1 MWNVLE
7 SGTAGPPSRR
17 ETVSRPVRGSL
28 VLAASALALTGLLQ
42 ALPAQAVEF
51 GAGELRGSLDTT
63 VSHGVTV
70 RVGRRSD
77 VLAAGDNDNDGNLNY
92 GRGVVSN
99 TSKFTSDLDVEIGNF
114 GAFARV
120 TGFFDFE
127 NENNERERTPL
138 SDEAKDRVGK
148 NVDVLDLYAT
158 GAFDVGGAALDLRL
172 GRHVLNWGESTFI
185 QNGINAINPFDVSSL
200 RTPGSELREALLPVS
215 MFSAAVAPTD
225 TLSVEGFYQFGWEK
239 TEIDPV
245 GSYFSVTDY
254 VGPGATRAVIPF
266 PGVSD
271 RGFGFGPLTPAI
283 NADLAGFGVNVP
295 GVGVVPMP
303 QPSQPAFDAGFL
315 NVTRAS
321 DREPGDSGQWGV
333 ALRHLAEDL
342 NATEFGF
349 YFINYHSRL
358 PIVSARTGSLP
369 GIQSG
374 LFAAQAVGA
383 PDSQTVGALTQA
395 VTPTVIQRVT
405 DAVRA
410 GSIDPAAAPQI
421 IMERVRQE
429 VATQVGGI
437 ASFLAVDRY
446 AKTGNYFIEYPE
458 DIQLFGLSFNTLLGA
473 SGWALQGEYSF
484 RPDTQLQRAEDAL
497 FADGLAPILRVLDPT
512 RPDYIPPQ
520 NVPAYLASYVPSKV
534 QGYVERDV
542 SQAQATA
549 TKVFGPT
556 FGADSMAFV
565 TEVAVMHV
573 HGMPDKDA
581 TPLESPAGGK
591 LETADAY
598 ADATSW
604 GYRLAARLDYNNAIG
619 AANLFPYLQF
629 GHDVGGNS
637 PAPVGSFVDGR
648 TALTLGLRADYLN
661 RWEAGIGYTRY
672 GGKGTERSDR
682 DFVSAS
688 IRYSF

>member
-7 SGTAGPPSRR
+7 PGTAGPPSRW

-28 VLAASALALTGLLQ
+28 VLAAGALALTGLLQ

-51 GAGELRGSLDTT
+51 GVGELRGSLDTT

-70 RVGRRSD
+70 RVGKRSD
-77 VLAAGDNDNDGNLNY
+77 VLAAGANDNDGNLNY
-92 GRGVVSN
+92 DRGVVSN

-138 SDEAKDRVGK
+138 SDDAKDLVGK
-148 NVDVLDLYAT
+148 DIEVLDLYAT

-185 QNGINAINPFDVSSL
+185 QNGINAINPFDVSRL

-215 MFSAAVAPTD
+215 IFSAAVAPTD
-225 TLSVEGFYQFGWEK
+225 TLSVEGFYQLDWEK

-254 VGPGATRAVIPF
+254 VGPGATRAVIPL
-266 PGVSD
+266 PGLGLTDEGLYPGSTNALQPVLPVLNGYLAAAGIDVQPLSD
-271 RGFGFGPLTPAI
+271 RK
-283 NADLAGFGVNVP
+283 
-295 GVGVVPMP
+295 
-303 QPSQPAFDAGFL
+303 FL
-315 NVTRAS
+315 NV
-321 DREPGDSGQWGV
+321 DRGPDRDPSDSGQWGV
-333 ALRHLAEDL
+333 ALRHFVEEL
-342 NATEFGF
+342 NATEFGL

-358 PIVSARTGSLP
+358 PTVSARTGTLA
-369 GIQSG
+369 GIQHG
-374 LFAAQAVGA
+374 LATFGAVTHGH
-383 PDSQTVGALTQA
+383 TQA
-395 VTPTVIQRVT
+395 VTPVITQAVT
-405 DAVRA
+405 QQVMQAVQA
-410 GSIDPAAAPQI
+410 GLIDPAAAPARI
-421 IMERVRQE
+421 GEEVKRQVTE
-429 VATQVGGI
+429 QVTDI
-437 ASFLAVDRY
+437 ASAAAPLAIDRY
-446 AKTGNYFIEYPE
+446 AKTGHYFIEYPE

-484 RPDTQLQRAEDAL
+484 RPDTPLQRAEDAL
-497 FADGLAPILRVLDPT
+497 FADGLAPIFTALSLARSDPAALG
-512 RPDYIPPQ
+512 
-520 NVPAYLASYVPSKV
+520 NYLSTYAPHRV

-565 TEVAVMHV
+565 TEVALMHV
-573 HGMPDKDA
+573 HGIPDKDA

-591 LETADAY
+591 LELADAY

-637 PAPVGSFVDGR
+637 PAPVGSFVEGR

-688 IRYSF
+688 VRYSF